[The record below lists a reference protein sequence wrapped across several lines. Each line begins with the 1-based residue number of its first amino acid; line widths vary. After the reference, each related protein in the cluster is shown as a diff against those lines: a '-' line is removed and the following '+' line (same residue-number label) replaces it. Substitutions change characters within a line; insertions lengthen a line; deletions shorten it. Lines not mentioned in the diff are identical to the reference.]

1 MGDQIRIPRVVI
13 TIFLLFSPSFSEA
26 MLRTAD
32 LPSLCNFV
40 SSIYQ
45 LSVPYVAIAVFMC
58 IYLHYRVNKHRK
70 KFKFT
75 SILSAVDLSKHL
87 ITS

>member
-1 MGDQIRIPRVVI
+1 
-13 TIFLLFSPSFSEA
+13 
-26 MLRTAD
+26 MLRTAE

-45 LSVPYVAIAVFMC
+45 LSVPHVAMAMAVFVC
-58 IYLHYRVNKHRK
+58 IYLHYRVNKQRE
-70 KFKFT
+70 KFEFS

-87 ITS
+87 ITV